1 MKIWFCLF
9 VHLLHF
15 AYAYPIAPAQFVEKI
30 IIFPIKS
37 YWHVYQKLITIYV
50 WIYFWTLLYCLSI
63 SMDVLYCL
71 DYYCTVSWN
80 LLIFFLYFKC
90 ALAILGPVHI
100 HIHFKITSFSTRTL
114 RKYNWDCIESIG
126 QLVDNY
132 NLFIIYEQGIFLYSL
147 RFFFWLHQL
156 YVEVPQMPPKLLQW
170 KHWSLTHCWHKRTS
184 HLELLNLFLQCT
196 AFVQFIHKYLIY
208 LMLF

>member
-147 RFFFWLHQL
+147 RFFFLAAPTVCGSSPDATQATAVKTL
-156 YVEVPQMPPKLLQW
+156 ILNPLLAQENFSFRII
-170 KHWSLTHCWHKRTS
+170 K
-184 HLELLNLFLQCT
+184 
-196 AFVQFIHKYLIY
+196 FIFAMHR
-208 LMLF
+208 FCSVHP

>member
-1 MKIWFCLF
+1 MTRLSKINHHLCMNLF
-9 VHLLHF
+9 LDSV
-15 AYAYPIAPAQFVEKI
+15 I
-30 IIFPIKS
+30 S
-37 YWHVYQKLITIYV
+37 
-50 WIYFWTLLYCLSI
+50 YCLSI

-147 RFFFWLHQL
+147 RFFFAAPTVCGSSPDATQATAVKTLIL
-156 YVEVPQMPPKLLQW
+156 NPLLAQENFSYRII
-170 KHWSLTHCWHKRTS
+170 K
-184 HLELLNLFLQCT
+184 
-196 AFVQFIHKYLIY
+196 FIFAMHH
-208 LMLF
+208 FCSVHP